1 MVETELSNN
10 ISSSAGG
17 VSDLG
22 SGDRRAKEPK
32 PEVSAE
38 PSSHPNP
45 EVKSNNNPKRRNY
58 TASYK
63 LKILTEA
70 EQCSK
75 DGELGALLRREG
87 LYSSHLNTW
96 KRQRERGILS
106 GLTQK
111 RGKKKQEITSL
122 LKEKQ
127 KLERENKRL
136 KAQLDKASLI
146 IDFQKKT
153 SQMLEMIQS
162 KGGNAL

>member
-1 MVETELSNN
+1 MIVETELSND

-17 VSDLG
+17 ASGLG
-22 SGDRRAKEPK
+22 SGDRKAKEPK
-32 PEVSAE
+32 PEVNTE

-45 EVKSNNNPKRRNY
+45 EVQSNSPKRRNY

-96 KRQRERGILS
+96 KQQRERGILS
-106 GLTQK
+106 GLAQK

-162 KGGNAL
+162 KGGNTL